1 MVLKKILAS
10 SLFLIVLAVLLSGCS
25 DRTVLGN
32 LYIYPEFL
40 SNGQIMAVRGIKEER
55 FNNIGM
61 RNFDAYEEYLTRM
74 AADGSGEIV
83 GEKVTND
90 IVSDLNYSPVS
101 TWAAYASG
109 KGGGK
114 FNQIIVRYYPP
125 VAGARADTVILNTP
139 NATSFDWD
147 PAGNGLVYSNT
158 DGEIHAITLTGTDT
172 LLLAAA
178 SVESVAYKYGARIA
192 FTYRDG
198 IQSKVAAVDNNG
210 ANRINTGVAGV
221 TNLCI
226 SKAMVTEVH
235 GLQSGA
241 YIKLDLNT
249 FTTTSLIVSFS
260 GNGPRLAPT
269 SDKVVF
275 EKDSAL
281 YTQDLVGGAAVKIK

>member
-1 MVLKKILAS
+1 MKKLLAS
-10 SLFLIVLAVLLSGCS
+10 SLFFLALIALLSGCS
-25 DRTVLGN
+25 DRTAFGD
-32 LYIYPEFL
+32 LYFYPEFL

-61 RNFDAYEEYLTRM
+61 RTFDAYDEYLTRM

-83 GEKVTND
+83 GDQVTND
-90 IVSDLNYSPVS
+90 IVSDINYSPVS

-114 FNQIIVRYYPP
+114 FSQIIIRYYPP
-125 VAGARADTVILNTP
+125 VAGARADTITLNTP
-139 NATSFDWD
+139 NATSFDWNPTGD
-147 PAGNGLVYSNT
+147 GLVYSNT
-158 DGEIHAITLTGTDT
+158 AGEIHAITLTGADT
-172 LLLAAA
+172 VVLAAS
-178 SVESVAYKYGARIA
+178 SVESVAFKYGARIA
-192 FTYRDG
+192 YTYRDG
-198 IQSKVAAVDNNG
+198 TQSKLASVDTNG
-210 ANRINTGVAGV
+210 GSLINTGVAGV

-226 SKAMVTEVH
+226 SMVNSSEVC

-241 YIKLDLNT
+241 YIKLNMST
-249 FTTTSLIVSFS
+249 AVATTLIASFS

-269 SDKVVF
+269 ADKVVF

>member
-1 MVLKKILAS
+1 LKKLLAS
-10 SLFLIVLAVLLSGCS
+10 SLFLLALIALLSGCS

-83 GEKVTND
+83 GDQVTNT
-90 IVSDLNYSPVS
+90 IVSDINYSPVS

-114 FNQIIVRYYPP
+114 FSQIIVRYYPP
-125 VAGARADTVILNTP
+125 VAGARADTITLNTP
-139 NATSFDWD
+139 TATSFDWN
-147 PAGNGLVYSNT
+147 PAGDGLVYSNT
-158 DGEIHAITLTGTDT
+158 AGEIHAITLTGTDT
-172 LLLAAA
+172 VILAAA

-198 IQSKVAAVDNNG
+198 TQSKVASMDNSGG
-210 ANRINTGVAGV
+210 ARINTGVAGV
-221 TNLCI
+221 TDLCI
-226 SKAMVTEVH
+226 SKVVTSEVC

-241 YIKLDLNT
+241 YIKLDLGT
-249 FTTTSLIVSFS
+249 AATTSLIASFS

-269 SDKVVF
+269 ADKVVF
-275 EKDSAL
+275 EKDNSL
-281 YTQDLVGGAAVKIK
+281 YTQDLAGGAAVKIK